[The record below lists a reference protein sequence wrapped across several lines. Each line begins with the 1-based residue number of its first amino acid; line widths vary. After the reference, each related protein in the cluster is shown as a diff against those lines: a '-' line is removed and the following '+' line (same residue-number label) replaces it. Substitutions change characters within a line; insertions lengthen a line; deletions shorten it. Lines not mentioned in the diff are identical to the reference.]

1 MIFCEVHEE
10 YEIHGIIMKVTAE
23 MKEMNIPVGV
33 SDFEKIRKN
42 GYYYIDK
49 SGLIVE
55 LLDRTGTKVT
65 IITRPRRFGK
75 TLGMSML
82 ESFFDIRKDSK
93 ELFEGLEIANHQT
106 LCDEWMNRY
115 PTVFVSFR
123 QVDGLDFTGAYD
135 MLTWVISELYK
146 KYLYLLDSDKIDS
159 SDKDVAKQLVRG
171 NASLKDTKG
180 SLLLLTRM
188 MQQHYGKPVIL
199 LIDEYDVPVAKANN
213 NGYYTEMLDVMKG
226 LMQALKDN
234 QALCFAVVTGC
245 LKIAKESI
253 FTGTNNFVSDT
264 ITNSRLNEYFGFVQ
278 SEVNQLLK
286 DADMTEQTENIKK
299 WYDGYHFG
307 DFDVYCPWDVMN
319 YLLELQHNPK
329 AKPISYWKNTSDNAI
344 IRSFIDYAGSTITN
358 KLETLMA
365 GGCIVQ
371 RVDENL
377 TYDYLHSSE
386 DNLWSMLYLTGYLTK
401 AREEDYKGEL
411 PDGMLALMIPNA
423 EIKEIFETTV
433 IKWFDD
439 STRKLNRNA
448 LFDAVWNGDSES
460 ITKEM
465 NALLRRTISY
475 HDYREDFYHA
485 FLAGIFTGAGYMVD
499 SNKEHGEGRSDVVVY
514 DSINARVAIFE
525 AKYTRVLENLK
536 SECDIAL
543 QQIDDRMYAKEYEDD
558 YDQILCYGISFFKKR
573 CMVKKK

>member
-1 MIFCEVHEE
+1 MRTI
-10 YEIHGIIMKVTAE
+10 
-23 MKEMNIPVGV
+23 NIPVGI
-33 SDFEKIRKN
+33 SDFEKIRGN
-42 GYYYIDK
+42 GFYYIDK
-49 SGLIVE
+49 SGLIAE
-55 LLDRTGTKVT
+55 ILETNAEVT
-65 IITRPRRFGK
+65 LITRPRRFGK

-82 ESFFDIRKDSK
+82 ENFFDIRKNSRK
-93 ELFEGLEIANHQT
+93 LFEGLEIAKNQT
-106 LCDEWMNRY
+106 ICDEWMNQY
-115 PTVFVSFR
+115 PTIFVSFR

-146 KYLYLLDSDKIDS
+146 KHLYLLESDRINEC
-159 SDKDVAKQLVRG
+159 DKEIARQLIRG

-180 SLLLLTRM
+180 SLMLLTRLL
-188 MQQHYGKPVIL
+188 QQYYGKPVIL

-213 NGYYTEMLDVMKG
+213 NGYYKEMLDVMKG

-234 QALCFAVVTGC
+234 QALRFAIITGC

-264 ITNSRLNEYFGFVQ
+264 IANSRLNEYFGFVQ
-278 SEVNQLLK
+278 KEVDQLLK
-286 DADMTEQTENIKK
+286 DADLIERADCMKE

-344 IRSFIDYAGSTITN
+344 IRSFIDYAGSNITK

-386 DNLWSMLYLTGYLTK
+386 DNLWSMLYLTGYLTR
-401 AREEDYKGEL
+401 AREDDYKDEI
-411 PDGMLALMIPNA
+411 PEGMVALMIPNA
-423 EIKEIFETTV
+423 EIREIFETTV

-439 STRKLNRNA
+439 SAKKWNRNA
-448 LFDAVWNGDSES
+448 LFDAVWNGDSDG

-465 NALLRRTISY
+465 NTLLRRTISY

-499 SNKEHGEGRSDVVVY
+499 SNKEHGKGRSDVVVY
-514 DSINARVAIFE
+514 DSINGRVAIFE
-525 AKYTRVLENLK
+525 AKYTKVLTNLEA
-536 SECDIAL
+536 ECDIAL

>member
-1 MIFCEVHEE
+1 
-10 YEIHGIIMKVTAE
+10 

-33 SDFEKIRKN
+33 SNFEEIRKN
-42 GYYYIDK
+42 GCYYIDK
-49 SGLIVE
+49 SGLIGE
-55 LLDRTGTKVT
+55 LLTNIGTKVT

-188 MQQHYGKPVIL
+188 MQQHYEKPVIL

-213 NGYYTEMLDVMKG
+213 NGYYNEMLDVMKG

-286 DADMTEQTENIKK
+286 DADLTEQTENIKK

-401 AREEDYKGEL
+401 AREEDYKGEM

-448 LFDAVWNGDSES
+448 LFDAVWNGDSER
-460 ITKEM
+460 ITREM

-475 HDYREDFYHA
+475 HDYQEDFYHA